1 MELFRYLFRFHNMF
15 ILSLIIFFFVENHK
29 YHEYE
34 DWYNLQSFS
43 WETKIIQIIIWI
55 LFNPSVD
62 LIIWTSASY
71 HTLKNIIMEIQIIS
85 AEMSLLCCFFIIY
98 LFDCYYFI
106 YI

>member
-62 LIIWTSASY
+62 LIIGTTIS
-71 HTLKNIIMEIQIIS
+71 LKYYNGKSNNISWNVFTM
-85 AEMSLLCCFFIIY
+85 LFFIIY